1 MSRFQKV
8 KQKNQKKILQKQID
22 ETQRKLVRASI
33 GLIGALMALTFI
45 FGDHGILQL
54 FKLKR
59 EKAKIQ
65 DHIIEL
71 REEKEEL
78 VLEKHRLEN
87 DLDYIEKLA
96 REKYRM
102 AKPGE
107 KVFKVISDIGD
118 AERKIQ

>member
-1 MSRFQKV
+1 M
-8 KQKNQKKILQKQID
+8 
-22 ETQRKLVRASI
+22 
-33 GLIGALMALTFI
+33 
-45 FGDHGILQL
+45 
-54 FKLKR
+54 
-59 EKAKIQ
+59 
-65 DHIIEL
+65 

-107 KVFKVISDIGD
+107 KVFKVISDKKK
-118 AERKIQ
+118 AETKIN

>member
-1 MSRFQKV
+1 MSRFQKI
-8 KQKNQKKILQKQID
+8 KQKKQKKILQKQID
-22 ETQRKLVRASI
+22 ETQKKLVRASI

-59 EKAKIQ
+59 EKTKIQ

-71 REEKEEL
+71 RKEKEEL

-96 REKYRM
+96 REKYRR

-107 KVFKVISDIGD
+107 KVFKVISDKED
-118 AERKIQ
+118 EESLK

>member
-1 MSRFQKV
+1 MSRFQKI
-8 KQKNQKKILQKQID
+8 KQKNRKKILQKQID
-22 ETQRKLVRASI
+22 ETQKKLVRASI

-118 AERKIQ
+118 AEQKIQ

>member
-1 MSRFQKV
+1 MSRFQKI
-8 KQKNQKKILQKQID
+8 KQKKQKKILQKQID
-22 ETQRKLVRASI
+22 ETQKKLVRASI

-59 EKAKIQ
+59 EKTKIQ

-71 REEKEEL
+71 RKEKEEL

-102 AKPGE
+102 ATPGE
-107 KVFKVISDIGD
+107 KVFKVISDKKD
-118 AERKIQ
+118 EEKPK